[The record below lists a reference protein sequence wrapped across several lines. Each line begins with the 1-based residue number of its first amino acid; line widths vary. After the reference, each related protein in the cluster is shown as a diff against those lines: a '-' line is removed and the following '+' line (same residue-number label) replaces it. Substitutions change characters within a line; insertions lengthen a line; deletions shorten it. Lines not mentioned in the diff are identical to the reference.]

1 MIALGALLLLAGAG
15 GLIINVAAWID
26 AHRAGQLTDRLH
38 GRRRA
43 LVYGSTAAV
52 VAGTALVW
60 TALLTT
66 P

>member
-1 MIALGALLLLAGAG
+1 MILLGVLLLTAGAG

-26 AHRAGQLTDRLH
+26 AHRAGRLTERLH

-43 LVYGSTAAV
+43 LVCGSTAAV
-52 VAGTALVW
+52 AVGTALVW
-60 TALLTT
+60 GVLLAA